1 MMHTWFEVKEVNMD
15 EIWMSII
22 GYESMYQVSN
32 IGRVISVKTT
42 YKKKIPYLSHH
53 IDKYG
58 YPYVILTSHSKS
70 RRIKIHRLI
79 AQSFIPNPEN
89 KPEVDHIDGNRM
101 NFNIDNLRWCTRKEN
116 MNNVITKKRISI
128 SKMGKKPS
136 MYAILKSKEYSSKP
150 LVVLSK
156 EGNEIEKFKS
166 VVEASEIYG
175 ICQNWIRRVCRGELK
190 SAKGLIFK
198 YL

>member
-1 MMHTWFEVKEVNMD
+1 MMHTWFEVKEVNIN
-15 EIWMSII
+15 EIWRPII
-22 GYESMYQVSN
+22 GYESMYQVNN
-32 IGRVISVKTT
+32 IGRVRSVKTT
-42 YKKKIPYLSHH
+42 YKKKRPYLSHH

-70 RRIKIHRLI
+70 RCFRIHRLI
-79 AQSFIPNPEN
+79 AQAFIPNPEN
-89 KPEVDHIDGNRM
+89 KPEIDHIDGNKM

-128 SKMGKKPS
+128 SKMGKRPS
-136 MYAILKSKEYSSKP
+136 IYTISKLKESSSKP

-156 EGNEIEKFKS
+156 EGNEIERFESAVK
-166 VVEASEIYG
+166 ASEIYG